1 MPWNPGA
8 SFSYINLQLGNA
20 QSPTY
25 TSETVGDGRF
35 AQSKENLRPVVAL
48 SWTGPVGNTE
58 ERVSFWFNHHAY
70 MHQAPLRTEFR
81 QGVLWGFFAVDT
93 PTASAT
99 PRDVLDDY
107 NRSLPQGTSSNW
119 NSEGTLLVDARSPT
133 FGLVSVAWQ
142 GGIPADRKD
151 WVDFCSQIP
160 FANADYPMG
169 IQIALSLSPTS
180 SVVTGYFASRRPT
193 PTLAASVVIGFWE
206 PSLDWDGSFRII
218 NNKLA
223 FEWKGDPSTDTV
235 VQSRP
240 AYFWYR
246 GLSYQLAPDEII
258 PSTAYS
264 SRFGLVPI
272 PTVTTVCAAIPSP
285 YRGAWD
291 YAARL
296 SVDSAVVQWQGRMPC
311 SLTDSRDFL
320 KSVGGNF
327 LLGTVRY
334 LSDNKALFVMGL
346 DTARKGVYGVFTV
359 GNQSTA
365 DGAMRAADDVTWSP
379 QLIQDGLLTVQHNE
393 TAPTLPPI
401 FPDKTD
407 VPYREVFKTEVMAG
421 IDKLIKEFPEANPS
435 LLVKKIIKEAL
446 DGYLLNASC
455 PHQLPAPTVDAAR
468 LDQQCP
474 VKRCPP
480 TSSNGG
486 FLALALLIIAYVLYQ
501 RFKK

>member
-1 MPWNPGA
+1 
-8 SFSYINLQLGNA
+8 
-20 QSPTY
+20 
-25 TSETVGDGRF
+25 
-35 AQSKENLRPVVAL
+35 
-48 SWTGPVGNTE
+48 
-58 ERVSFWFNHHAY
+58 
-70 MHQAPLRTEFR
+70 
-81 QGVLWGFFAVDT
+81 
-93 PTASAT
+93 
-99 PRDVLDDY
+99 
-107 NRSLPQGTSSNW
+107 
-119 NSEGTLLVDARSPT
+119 
-133 FGLVSVAWQ
+133 
-142 GGIPADRKD
+142 
-151 WVDFCSQIP
+151 
-160 FANADYPMG
+160 
-169 IQIALSLSPTS
+169 
-180 SVVTGYFASRRPT
+180 
-193 PTLAASVVIGFWE
+193 
-206 PSLDWDGSFRII
+206 
-218 NNKLA
+218 
-223 FEWKGDPSTDTV
+223 
-235 VQSRP
+235 
-240 AYFWYR
+240 
-246 GLSYQLAPDEII
+246 
-258 PSTAYS
+258 
-264 SRFGLVPI
+264 
-272 PTVTTVCAAIPSP
+272 
-285 YRGAWD
+285 
-291 YAARL
+291 
-296 SVDSAVVQWQGRMPC
+296 MPC

-359 GNQSTA
+359 GNESTA

-455 PHQLPAPTVDAAR
+455 PHQLPAPTGDAAR

-480 TSSNGG
+480 TSSNAG